1 MKTVAFFNNKGGV
14 GKTSLLYHLA
24 WMFALRGK
32 RVVAADLDPQANL
45 SAMFLQDDRIDALW
59 AAGGAA
65 TVYSAMRP
73 LMEGTGDL
81 LQVTPQIVGERI
93 ALIPGDLTL
102 SEIEDELS
110 TQWPRC
116 LNSEARA
123 FRVIAAFDRML
134 RSIGA
139 AQDADYGLIDV
150 GPNLGA
156 INRCALISADY
167 VVVPIGADL
176 FSIRGLQNVGPKL
189 RAWRREWEDRLKRAP
204 ESLGFRLPNGAM
216 EPLGYIISRY
226 SAYGRGAAKAFQRW
240 LDRAPRIYV
249 EYVLN
254 LQWDD
259 SALDVDGNRLAQ
271 LKDYRSLLPMA
282 QEARKPMFLLKPA
295 DGAIG
300 GHQAAVQ
307 ECYADFEALATEI
320 EERIAL
326 SSPTLGDAK
335 IDSVEA
341 RAKR

>member
-1 MKTVAFFNNKGGV
+1 VA
-14 GKTSLLYHLA
+14 
-24 WMFALRGK
+24 
-32 RVVAADLDPQANL
+32 
-45 SAMFLQDDRIDALW
+45 
-59 AAGGAA
+59 
-65 TVYSAMRP
+65 
-73 LMEGTGDL
+73 
-81 LQVTPQIVGERI
+81 ERI

-134 RSIGA
+134 RSTGA
-139 AQDADYGLIDV
+139 TQKADLGLIDV

-189 RAWRREWEDRLKRAP
+189 RAWRREWKDRLDRAP
-204 ESLGFRLPNGAM
+204 ASLGFDLPKGQM
-216 EPLGYIISRY
+216 EPLGYVVSRY
-226 SAYGRGAAKAFQRW
+226 SSYGHGAAKAFQRW

-249 EYVLN
+249 EDVLDLSWEQAKREQN
-254 LQWDD
+254 R
-259 SALDVDGNRLAQ
+259 NRLAQ
-271 LKDYRSLLPMA
+271 LKDYRSLMPMA

-300 GHQAAVQ
+300 GHQSAVHECYLDFESLASQVEQRIELSLAAV
-307 ECYADFEALATEI
+307 
-320 EERIAL
+320 
-326 SSPTLGDAK
+326 S
-335 IDSVEA
+335 
-341 RAKR
+341 